1 MTRFLT
7 TLAITSSLLFFST
20 LTTAQES
27 PAVTDLKAMDDQQA
41 FSLTTMTCNDIFNLF
56 DDAAPGE
63 GKEPAEVVDAQDDVL
78 SLVVWVHGYL
88 SGRDGLDGKGPA
100 LNKKGIEETIANVGK
115 VCEPNPDKRFLD
127 VVSSIK

>member
-27 PAVTDLKAMDDQQA
+27 TAVTDLKAMDDQQA

-88 SGRDGLDGKGPA
+88 SGRDGLEGKGPA